1 MGILLNPIPEGDIF
15 AIIYESCM
23 IFSRQIEPL
32 GYFQAQGEGNRG
44 LPSGNNRR
52 ISLVSEVSLVAGDVG
67 ISGSPFVEAE
77 EKLIFANIDQI
88 VSFEVGDEFG
98 SIASV

>member
-1 MGILLNPIPEGDIF
+1 MGILLNPIPKGDIF
-15 AIIYESCM
+15 AITLESCM

-32 GYFQAQGEGNRG
+32 GNFQAQCKGNLG
-44 LPSGNNRR
+44 LTSGNNRR
-52 ISLVSEVSLVAGDVG
+52 ISLVSEVSRVAGDVG

-77 EKLIFANIDQI
+77 EKLIFATARQI

-98 SIASV
+98 CIASV